1 MALPL
6 WYYRGRTTTPI
17 ETAADGSF
25 VLVPRKKFRASL
37 AEVAHLRKLGLVVL
51 VKERPE
57 TVPQPQTKPEA
68 VVLPQP
74 KSEPK
79 AATKDDS
86 SEPESK
92 DDVIAST
99 EEGSSE
105 EGEGE
110 GASSKPMEMEKETAS
125 RKGRRGQR
133 RS

>member
-17 ETAADGSF
+17 ETAAEGSF
-25 VLVPRKKFRASL
+25 VLVPRQKFRATL
-37 AEVAHLRKLGLVVL
+37 AEVSHLRKLGLVVRMEE
-51 VKERPE
+51 KA
-57 TVPQPQTKPEA
+57 EA
-68 VVLPQP
+68 QAEKKAQAIDLPPP
-74 KSEPK
+74 KSEGK

-92 DDVIAST
+92 DAVIAST
-99 EEGSSE
+99 GEGSSA

-110 GASSKPMEMEKETAS
+110 GESSKPMEKEQETAS

>member
-17 ETAADGSF
+17 KTAVEGSF
-25 VLVPRKKFRASL
+25 VLVPRQKFRASL
-37 AEVAHLRKLGLVVL
+37 AEVAHLRKLGLVVPA
-51 VKERPE
+51 KEK
-57 TVPQPQTKPEA
+57 VGAMPQPEPEA
-68 VVLPQP
+68 QP

-79 AATKDDS
+79 AENKGGSQLFDGGN
-86 SEPESK
+86 EPESE
-92 DDVIAST
+92 DAVIAST

-110 GASSKPMEMEKETAS
+110 GTSSKPMEMEKEKAS